1 MWLGGSLYFSSE
13 IKIKLQW
20 ELLLWCVWVTL
31 RKLLPSPLCISTW
44 TESVFLLSLSPSLT
58 HTQTIAGRK
67 KNPNYCPTPR
77 SVTREEGKGQRSG
90 RTPLVL
96 ACPNHGFSGLEG
108 LYRSSG
114 PIYRQGSRAEKCNEL
129 VTELRARFGP
139 MHGPVLRKLPQCSG

>member
-1 MWLGGSLYFSSE
+1 MR
-13 IKIKLQW
+13 
-20 ELLLWCVWVTL
+20 VVTVVCL
-31 RKLLPSPLCISTW
+31 SHFKKTAAKSPLHFHLDRVCFS
-44 TESVFLLSLSPSLT
+44 SLSPALSLPLT
-58 HTQTIAGRK
+58 HTHRQLQEE

-77 SVTREEGKGQRSG
+77 SVTREEGKGQRPG

-139 MHGPVLRKLPQCSG
+139 MHGPVLRKLPHCSG